1 MAALRCFP
9 SVVEFQGIE
18 EGTLYVLT
26 LSIQN
31 VAAGVR
37 RIRFIPPTSGAFT
50 LNHCPSVA
58 VASGLEVR
66 AEIEFQAQELRDYS
80 DKLVVISDDD
90 RLEVPLRAFV
100 PAPRIAF
107 DGFVDLGTIV
117 ADNTA
122 SYYVDICNEGLL
134 DGSFKVV
141 YDSKL
146 PLTITPREG
155 VIRGRA
161 GRADDAALAAGRTVA
176 SLDHCHTCRVKVE
189 LHPKILGVFRTVA
202 EVHISGKNGTKG
214 AGDASDVE
222 NDVRV
227 LDINANVVEQRLSLV
242 VPGGGAAL
250 TEAPFGTVFYGQRET
265 MPGLLVNSGPS
276 ACNFQVVL
284 SPERGFESLLAGS
297 QDEHGDQSRFVA
309 SEQRGNEARDNAV
322 TVGDGQVP
330 AALAATSAVS
340 ESLVAA
346 GALSPILVLPMEGVI
361 QPYSQQ
367 ELTFVFQPR
376 APEHKKGFKTAVQND
391 PEAAEFVLGANVECV
406 ETKQR
411 LCVNITGKALKP
423 TVSLS
428 QRIFRFGD
436 CEVNG
441 RRDIRLKIENKS
453 DELPVDFVINKVAFF
468 CAHPSRGRLLPSQWQ
483 EIVLTFRPGQLGK
496 FKNTL
501 HFVISKGI
509 VTVPLRVSGVS
520 TKCGQRKKKVGGPH
534 ALATDFKPTF
544 RYVTPQDLTT
554 KPPARP
560 RGDNTNIGGLH
571 GDSETSRKSSEIF
584 NVTNEALY
592 TFSDEELRRKQ
603 AHKEKYNRFLAGLRD
618 ERAKKAAK
626 RAARRHG
633 TGMAGDP
640 HGVDIGID
648 PRSGLDEPFLRIP
661 NHVDPLW
668 LEHPLDPDGA
678 DGGVVHKRSRVK
690 GDENRLIKKKFKSKP
705 STQAESRDC
714 KASLSVADLSSV
726 VTGPKVMKFG
736 TVCVNS
742 TSTKNFAVTNDL
754 GANVLVQVMSG
765 EHEELSR
772 STPGSQV
779 VPPGATA
786 GFDISFCSRTQPPD
800 GSSQAFRKTVAYIIN
815 EVHHFKFTVCAEV
828 VPITVQ
834 LSHDDLLLRFPDDY
848 TEPFVT
854 EVVTISN
861 PGNATA
867 LFSWHRVSA
876 DQALR
881 DNVIAASDEGGS
893 SVPPA
898 GPSAFSVTPMSGDIG
913 PFKSLNVDV
922 TFSPA
927 IGLANEDILVLKVV
941 GGSAEHLPVV
951 GEVDEPKCVF
961 VEKKVDFGPVAVGLS
976 RERVVVVKNTGS
988 CQAIF
993 YTDATADG
1001 LSVSP
1006 SQGRIVVGQTVDLII
1021 TMKPPAARVYNSDAT
1036 AIVLSLRG
1044 GKTVRLPVE
1053 AVAVVPDVGIRE
1065 EEFEFGGVTIGAS
1078 GRKMVTIENSGD
1090 IPATMFLD
1098 LSSHSEF
1105 HVSMPERTDSQAE
1118 RDEAESVFVPVT
1130 ETRLTRERIRGTPQ
1144 KRSLEASE
1152 EGKAHED
1159 DGASGV
1165 GREGCHKFKLLV
1177 KPKSTLQFILQ
1188 YTPTAEAQHAFELPL
1203 TLAGMPLSPALRRLV
1218 GAEGLR
1224 PRLLLSST
1232 HVDFDSKVVARD
1244 RVKKIPYHMTVRV
1257 TNRDDEML
1265 QWEVGTAA
1273 LQIPG
1278 SSARGTKISTPHQ
1291 VFSIKP
1297 HAGNLESGDSCDLRV
1312 SFLPDDEEEY
1322 SASLPLYLDGQRDRP
1337 YLELSLHGVGMFPS
1351 LAFNRHE
1358 LIFPTV
1364 PIGIRSCVRFS
1375 VINHGYD
1382 NLELK
1387 YRLPMDS
1394 NRVPLSIRFPE
1405 GTNLGIA
1412 KERIPVEVVFFS
1424 RKAMSF
1430 TAQIDFFD
1438 GDSNKFSIPIS
1449 GTADNCLL
1457 TSYAF
1462 VSAYCGISCDF
1473 YARPGRPIMLADH
1486 KTLRQ
1491 LEQQDATMTKGTRRG
1506 PGTSTKQLKGGPFQE
1521 ESTFAAAI
1529 DDAYLDA
1536 CVLPSKSIRLL
1547 VKWLNATILRAPL
1560 SQLPDDAISAHG
1572 KPILDM
1578 IETLAGRSVPGRVSK
1593 LSQNRRESFDQL
1605 CSQYGEMLT
1614 FLKSH
1619 GALLHHIR
1627 PAHLLSCDNYTR
1639 MMTVDDLSRLTPAQ
1653 LLQRRQAL
1661 EKEHAQLSR
1670 AAWGT
1675 IVLQCIKV
1683 FVLSRL
1689 TLRQFKSLP
1698 GVDPARGG
1706 SASAMEALNLF
1717 SPRSGGALGKK
1728 KKNAN
1733 SSLSGSNIYS
1743 VAENLLLHWVSLHN
1757 KRGSMAKNGS
1767 VGEVEGTIKRFANF
1781 DVDLSDGSALCNV
1794 ILSHIPTLMLPGRA
1808 LAGVHQSPETLE
1820 ECESNVRKAMDA
1832 LRELGL
1838 DFSMDAMAVLE
1849 PDPRDMLLFVL
1860 FLYQNLPQFIP
1871 KTEVEFFGTLGARV
1885 VKTIELRNPS
1895 KRLVNYR
1902 VYLEGSADFKIQC
1915 KHLRLDPHSS
1925 IAFPVEF
1932 VSRFSKPVAA
1942 RLTFKA
1948 VRDGGATASTMVF
1961 LLRSAVHS
1969 RRAVRTIKV
1978 DARCYEPAIAEVVV
1992 TNPFKSECQFQI
2004 TLSQE
2009 FLDGVSAAKGGKR
2022 KGDGTRRRSRPG
2034 VESAASSNAIT
2045 SSTSEKFPDPFWTKL
2060 VTLKMRGG
2068 ASTPMPVQFLPFRP
2082 GEYRCDIVLLDENV
2096 GEFLYEVL
2104 GTAVL
2109 PAPTDRIE
2117 FKCEVKAQ
2125 VQKDLLLPTRNV
2137 LLDRARN
2144 LAIERLSGAVK
2155 ARARDAL
2162 KAMDAADKPP
2172 SSYKARFNSPYFT
2185 SPPEVLIAPSGL
2197 RAPGGSK
2204 GSAGGKDKATLSTP
2218 RVAVDVST
2226 PNVLSIAFHPK
2237 AAGIYPCQLIL
2248 KSPWDIRV
2256 IEFEGTVVSP
2266 GVETTLEFQAPAR
2279 QTISQEIPIV
2289 NKSNRDWTLSA
2300 NLSGSSA
2307 FSGPRS
2313 LNVPKGGSAKYTLS
2327 FKPMWVS
2334 EETALLVLSNGQT
2347 GERMQY
2353 HLKGTG
2359 EEPLAEDH
2367 VVIHCQAR
2375 DRLKHCF
2382 TIRNGRNAEVAYDV
2396 QSDLPHVSGSS
2407 SVTVPPG
2414 RDMDY
2419 ELLLHPLLGGTY
2431 TGSITFIAP
2440 SGEYIWYTVEVI
2452 VSSPEPE
2459 GSLDI
2464 STFVRKAAAVEITLA
2479 NPLDQ
2484 RVEFEVLLDGEGLL
2498 GDLSFVLDARES
2510 GVYELLYSPLVPGL
2524 QHGSVSF
2531 QNQLVGEVWYRL
2543 VLDALPAP
2551 AVQLD
2556 EMACA
2561 VGSRASLSI
2570 TLENPT
2576 GEEVDLMSQ
2585 VTNRRNFSVLPAHV
2599 VLGAYGKADVLVE
2612 YTPSSLREVERA
2624 CVTFAHPRLGE
2635 WAFEASGRGTPPSTM
2650 DPVVIT
2656 AAIGQNVS
2664 SMFNFRN
2671 PFPSS
2676 LTVAVTLV
2684 DENGGQSDAFALLL
2698 KRARVQ
2704 IAGFGNLQ
2712 VPLSFSPR
2720 EIKEQKTTI
2729 IVHASP
2735 GDNTGGLDN
2744 MTWTFPVH
2752 GIAEAPPS
2760 NKVFSFECR
2769 SRERLED
2776 VIEIYLEGLPDSL
2789 QKPEV
2794 FSHELVIAEE
2804 NKALVERA
2812 LRITA
2817 SGDCTLTD
2825 PGHPLRYDV
2834 VFEPLR
2840 PFSAHFE
2847 LIVNKQSGGRWR
2859 FDVQVDA
2866 TEPDVDDEIT
2876 IEAMLNRTSSVSF
2889 KLTNQFAS
2897 YAHFEASFTPDSPYE
2912 FAVFPTSGV
2921 LEPYGEQDGTT
2932 FIVSFTPTEYGKTL
2946 VGKLLIHTDDM
2957 QWTYLI
2963 RGTHPKYQA
2972 PTVNAVVSSKLPKK
2986 FMPRPMAQ
2994 GKPRNILRENMKAT
3008 LSTGTP

>member
-1 MAALRCFP
+1 MALRCFP
-9 SVVEFQGIE
+9 SVVEFNGIE

-37 RIRFIPPTSGAFT
+37 RIRFVPPASGAFT
-50 LNHCPSVA
+50 LNHSPSVA

-80 DKLVVISDDD
+80 DKLIVISDDD

-100 PAPRIAF
+100 PAPRITF

-122 SYYVDICNEGLL
+122 SYYVDIRNEGLL
-134 DGSFKVV
+134 DGAFKVV

-146 PLTITPREG
+146 PLTITPKEG

-161 GRADDAALAAGRTVA
+161 SRSEDAALVAGRGVA
-176 SLDHCHTCRVKVE
+176 SLEHCHACRVKVE
-189 LHPKILGVFRTVA
+189 LHPKDLGVFRTVA
-202 EVHISGKNGTKG
+202 EVHIAGNNGPKKTGSGGPDG
-214 AGDASDVE
+214 GASDV
-222 NDVRV
+222 DVRV
-227 LDINANVVEQRLSLV
+227 LDINANVVEQRLSFV
-242 VPGGGAAL
+242 VPDGGAAL

-265 MPGLLVNSGPS
+265 MTGLLVNSGPS

-284 SPERGFESLLAGS
+284 SPERGFEALLAAGEQEGGAGVVRAAATEAPGGDEQAAAASAANAASESLLAA
-297 QDEHGDQSRFVA
+297 GD
-309 SEQRGNEARDNAV
+309 
-322 TVGDGQVP
+322 
-330 AALAATSAVS
+330 
-340 ESLVAA
+340 
-346 GALSPILVLPMEGVI
+346 LSPILVRPMEGVI

-367 ELTFVFQPR
+367 EVTFVFQPR

-391 PEAAEFVLGANVECV
+391 PEAVEFVLGANIECV

-411 LCVNITGKALKP
+411 LGVNVTGKALKP
-423 TVSLS
+423 TVLLS
-428 QRIFRFGD
+428 QRVFRFGD

-468 CAHPSRGRLLPSQWQ
+468 SAHPSRGRLLPSQWQ

-520 TKCGQRKKKVGGPH
+520 TNCGQRKRKVGGPH
-534 ALATDFKPTF
+534 ALAADFKPAY
-544 RYVTPQDLTT
+544 RYVTPQDLAAESRRVQSRDDL
-554 KPPARP
+554 K
-560 RGDNTNIGGLH
+560 GDAGGD
-571 GDSETSRKSSEIF
+571 DSSVHVGQQSSEIF

-618 ERAKKAAK
+618 ERAKKAAL

-661 NHVDPLW
+661 KQVDPLW

-678 DGGVVHKRSRVK
+678 DSGGGHKRSRVK

-742 TSTKNFAVTNDL
+742 LSTKNFAVTNDL
-754 GANVLVQVMSG
+754 GANVLVQVMFG
-765 EHEELSR
+765 EHEELSQ
-772 STPGSQV
+772 STPESQV

-800 GSSQAFRKTVAYIIN
+800 GSSQSFRKTVAYIIN

-854 EVVTISN
+854 EVVTVSN

-867 LFSWHRVSA
+867 RYTWHRVSA

-881 DNVIAASDEGGS
+881 DSVIAAASDEGGP

-898 GPSAFSVTPMSGDIG
+898 GPSAFSVVPESGEIE
-913 PFKSLNVDV
+913 PFRSVNVDV
-922 TFSPA
+922 TFAPA
-927 IGLANEDILVLKVV
+927 IGLANEDILVLKVD

-961 VEKKVDFGPVAVGLS
+961 VEKKVEFGPVAVGLS
-976 RERVVVVKNTGS
+976 RERVVVVKNVGQ

-993 YTDATADG
+993 YTDSTADG

-1006 SQGRIVVGQTVDLII
+1006 TQGRIVVGQQVDLTI
-1021 TMKPPAARVYNSDAT
+1021 TMKPPAARVYSSDAT
-1036 AIVLSLRG
+1036 AVVLSLRG

-1053 AVAVVPDVGIRE
+1053 AVAVVPEVSIKE

-1078 GRKMVTIENSGD
+1078 GKKMVTVENSGD

-1098 LSSHSEF
+1098 LSAHAEF

-1130 ETRLTRERIRGTPQ
+1130 ETRLTRDRVRGTPQ
-1144 KRSLEASE
+1144 KRPLETRDDSASV
-1152 EGKAHED
+1152 
-1159 DGASGV
+1159 V
-1165 GREGCHKFKLLV
+1165 GHEGCHKFKLLV
-1177 KPKSTLQFILQ
+1177 KPKSTLQFVLE

-1232 HVDFDSKVVARD
+1232 HVDFESKVVARD

-1273 LQIPG
+1273 LHGAP
-1278 SSARGTKISTPHQ
+1278 ARGAKMGAAQQ

-1312 SFLPDDEEEY
+1312 SFLPADDQEY

-1337 YLELSLHGVGMFPS
+1337 YLELSLHGAGMFPS
-1351 LAFNRHE
+1351 LAFDRNE
-1358 LIFPTV
+1358 LLLPTV
-1364 PIGIRSCVRFS
+1364 PLGIRSCVRFF

-1394 NRVPLSIRFPE
+1394 SRVPLTITFPE
-1405 GTNLGIA
+1405 GTTLGIA
-1412 KERIPVEVVFFS
+1412 KERIPVEVVFMS

-1438 GDSNKFSIPIS
+1438 ADSNKFSIPIS

-1473 YARPGRPIMLADH
+1473 FVHPDRPITLADH
-1486 KTLRQ
+1486 ASLRQ
-1491 LEQQDATMTKGTRRG
+1491 LEQDATLNKGKK
-1506 PGTSTKQLKGGPFQE
+1506 KQSKGDNALGSKDGNAFTALLDE
-1521 ESTFAAAI
+1521 AYM
-1529 DDAYLDA
+1529 DAS
-1536 CVLPSKSIRLL
+1536 VLSSRSMRLL
-1547 VKWLNATILRAPL
+1547 VKWLNATVLRAPI

-1578 IETLAGRSVPGRVSK
+1578 IETLAGRPVPGRVSK
-1593 LSQNRRESFDQL
+1593 LSQNRREAFEQL

-1627 PAHLLSCDNYTR
+1627 PAYLLSCDNYTR

-1653 LLQRRQAL
+1653 LLQRRQTL
-1661 EKEHAQLSR
+1661 EKEHAHVSR
-1670 AAWGT
+1670 AAWST
-1675 IVLQCIKV
+1675 IVFQCVKV

-1689 TLRQFKSLP
+1689 TLKQFKSLP

-1706 SASAMEALNLF
+1706 SASAIEALSLF
-1717 SPRSGGALGKK
+1717 SSGGASGKK

-1757 KRGSMAKNGS
+1757 KRGSMAKSGC
-1767 VGEVEGTIKRFANF
+1767 VVEVEGPVKRFANF

-1794 ILSHIPTLMLPGRA
+1794 ILSHIPTLMLPGRV

-1838 DFSMDAMAVLE
+1838 DFSMDSMAVLE

-1902 VYLEGSADFKIQC
+1902 VYLEGSTDFKIQS
-1915 KHLRLDPHSS
+1915 KHLRLEPHSS
-1925 IAFPVEF
+1925 IAVPVEF
-1932 VSRFSKPVAA
+1932 VSRFSKPVQA

-1978 DARCYEPAIAEVVV
+1978 DARCYEPAMAEVVV
-1992 TNPFKSECQFQI
+1992 TNPFKNECQFQV

-2009 FLDGVSAAKGGKR
+2009 FLSDLGGGVKSGKR
-2022 KGDGTRRRSRPG
+2022 SKGEGARRRSRPG
-2034 VESAASSNAIT
+2034 ADSKGHAGNATSASA
-2045 SSTSEKFPDPFWTKL
+2045 TSEKFPDPFWTKQT
-2060 VTLKMRGG
+2060 TLKLRGG
-2068 ASTPMPVQFLPFRP
+2068 ASATLPVQFLPFQP

-2104 GTAVL
+2104 GTAML
-2109 PAPTDRIE
+2109 PAPADRIE

-2125 VQKDLLLPTRNV
+2125 VQKDLLLPSRNV

-2144 LAIERLSGAVK
+2144 VAIERLSGAVK

-2162 KAMDAADKPP
+2162 KAMDGADKPP
-2172 SSYKARFNSPYFT
+2172 ASYKARFNSPFFT
-2185 SPPEVLIAPSGL
+2185 APPEVLIAPNP
-2197 RAPGGSK
+2197 RAAGSK
-2204 GSAGGKDKATLSTP
+2204 PSAGSKDKATLSTP
-2218 RVAVDVST
+2218 RAAVDAST

-2237 AAGIYPCQLIL
+2237 AAGVYPCQLIL

-2300 NLSGSSA
+2300 NLSGSPA
-2307 FSGPRS
+2307 FTGPRS

-2327 FKPMWVS
+2327 FKPLWVS
-2334 EETALLVLSNGQT
+2334 DENALLVLSNGQT

-2353 HLKGTG
+2353 NLKGTG

-2382 TIRNGRNAEVAYDV
+2382 TIRNGRNTEVAYDV

-2498 GDLSFVLDARES
+2498 GDLSFVLDAHES

-2561 VGSRASLSI
+2561 VGSRASISI

-2585 VTNRRNFSVLPAHV
+2585 VSNRRNFSVQPSHV
-2599 VLGAYGKADVLVE
+2599 VLGAYGKADVQIE

-2624 CVTFAHPRLGE
+2624 RVTFAHPRLGE
-2635 WAFEASGRGTPPSTM
+2635 WVFEASGRGTPPSTM

-2676 LTVAVTLV
+2676 LSVTVSLV
-2684 DENGGQSDAFALLL
+2684 EDGGGGQSNAFALLL

-2704 IAGFGNLQ
+2704 IAAFGNLQ
-2712 VPLSFSPR
+2712 VPLSFAPR
-2720 EIKEQKTTI
+2720 EIKDQRTTI
-2729 IVHASP
+2729 IVHAGS
-2735 GDNTGGLDN
+2735 GENSGGQDN

-2776 VIEIYLEGLPDSL
+2776 VIEISLQGLPDAL

-2794 FSHELVIAEE
+2794 FSHELIIPEE
-2804 NKALVERA
+2804 SKALVERA
-2812 LRITA
+2812 FRVTA
-2817 SGDCTLTD
+2817 SGDSTLTD
-2825 PGHPLRYDV
+2825 PGQPLRYDA

-2847 LIVNKQSGGRWR
+2847 LVVNKQSGGRWR
-2859 FDVQVDA
+2859 FDVQLDA

-2889 KLTNQFAS
+2889 KLTNQFAPV
-2897 YAHFEASFTPDSPYE
+2897 T
-2912 FAVFPTSGV
+2912 
-2921 LEPYGEQDGTT
+2921 
-2932 FIVSFTPTEYGKTL
+2932 
-2946 VGKLLIHTDDM
+2946 
-2957 QWTYLI
+2957 
-2963 RGTHPKYQA
+2963 
-2972 PTVNAVVSSKLPKK
+2972 
-2986 FMPRPMAQ
+2986 
-2994 GKPRNILRENMKAT
+2994 
-3008 LSTGTP
+3008 